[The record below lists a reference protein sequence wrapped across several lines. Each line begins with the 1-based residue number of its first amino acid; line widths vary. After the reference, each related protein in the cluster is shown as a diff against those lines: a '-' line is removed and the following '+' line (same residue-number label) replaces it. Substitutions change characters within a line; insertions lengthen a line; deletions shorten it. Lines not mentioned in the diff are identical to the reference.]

1 MNDLHSPPPGSHG
14 LTQTGEREARSRN
27 EVVEG
32 MGEKDRRGDAHLT
45 AHDLAV
51 PEGHKSNF
59 RDIVRA
65 VEVCDLDNGAATVV

>member
-1 MNDLHSPPPGSHG
+1 M
-14 LTQTGEREARSRN
+14 
-27 EVVEG
+27 VEG